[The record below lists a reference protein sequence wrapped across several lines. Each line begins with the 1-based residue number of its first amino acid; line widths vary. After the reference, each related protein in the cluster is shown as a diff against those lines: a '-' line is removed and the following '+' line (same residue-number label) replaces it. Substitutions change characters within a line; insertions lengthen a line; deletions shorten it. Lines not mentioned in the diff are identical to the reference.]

1 MIKAKVHAQA
11 HDISTNI
18 GYQEKKMTD
27 AIKTELAQINSQI
40 DYALSGVNSIQQWV
54 QSQSQIESGMKGEAP
69 GRVQDMDKEQNLVA
83 SNHEEVAEQKAQQ
96 EKEEE
101 RDREMLE
108 VEERLKALQRTQ
120 MVDLKTELQ
129 PMLEEV
135 QRELKSYIAVFK
147 KELPPPAKKPGP
159 LPPNTVAPQMPDVQ
173 RAKEKLEALSQ
184 VQELHEKAQADN
196 AQTHTKHKEEVQ
208 EYLAEL
214 NGKMQIL
221 KLKQE
226 TAQDEVEEDIEHFKS
241 VVDRISTLLK

>member
-18 GYQEKKMTD
+18 GDQEKKMTD

-54 QSQSQIESGMKGEAP
+54 QSQSQIESGMKDEAP
-69 GRVQDMDKEQNLVA
+69 GRVQDTDKEQNLVA

-120 MVDLKTELQ
+120 MVDL
-129 PMLEEV
+129 
-135 QRELKSYIAVFK
+135 
-147 KELPPPAKKPGP
+147 
-159 LPPNTVAPQMPDVQ
+159 
-173 RAKEKLEALSQ
+173 
-184 VQELHEKAQADN
+184 
-196 AQTHTKHKEEVQ
+196 
-208 EYLAEL
+208 
-214 NGKMQIL
+214 
-221 KLKQE
+221 
-226 TAQDEVEEDIEHFKS
+226 
-241 VVDRISTLLK
+241 

>member
-11 HDISTNI
+11 RDISTNI

-69 GRVQDMDKEQNLVA
+69 GRVQDTDKKQNLVA

-120 MVDLKTELQ
+120 MVDL
-129 PMLEEV
+129 
-135 QRELKSYIAVFK
+135 
-147 KELPPPAKKPGP
+147 
-159 LPPNTVAPQMPDVQ
+159 
-173 RAKEKLEALSQ
+173 
-184 VQELHEKAQADN
+184 
-196 AQTHTKHKEEVQ
+196 
-208 EYLAEL
+208 
-214 NGKMQIL
+214 
-221 KLKQE
+221 
-226 TAQDEVEEDIEHFKS
+226 
-241 VVDRISTLLK
+241 